1 MGRGTATFDGLSLA
15 WAITEYLHDDSH
27 VAARTLFATHYHELT
42 VLEDSLD
49 RLSNYHADV
58 KEYKD
63 KIIFLRKIIPGAGD
77 KSYGIHVAKMAGLPM
92 SIIQHANEILLQ
104 HINQSKENQIQSEIS
119 SPDAQE
125 LLFDIEEK
133 RIKKELSI
141 LDVNSI
147 TPIEALQI
155 LFDLKTK
162 YKS

>member
-1 MGRGTATFDGLSLA
+1 MLKKFNLFLLIIMISFIGNHVNAGYEKLAYDFKFDGLDGGTFSL
-15 WAITEYLHDDSH
+15 S
-27 VAARTLFATHYHELT
+27 
-42 VLEDSLD
+42 
-49 RLSNYHADV
+49 
-58 KEYKD
+58 EYKD

-92 SIIQHANEILLQ
+92 SIIQRANEILLQ

-125 LLFDIEEK
+125 LLFDFEEK

-162 YKS
+162 YES